1 MLMQTHH
8 SVDPSM
14 QLKDIEEKVLVNG
27 KYIENPTAKN
37 INEYIKTNSNYLG
50 SKNMNG
56 QYMYAINKEGQIIIG
71 TRAKQLIGTHVP
83 HPTLIG
89 GKNPVVKGAGI
100 IEIRGGKIY
109 KIDNASGHFKPDNN
123 SLINIEKA
131 FKNIP
136 SKLFHKDFKGVEKY
150 TK

>member
-1 MLMQTHH
+1 MLLI
-8 SVDPSM
+8 PSM
-14 QLKDIEEKVLVNG
+14 KPLDMEEKVLING

-50 SKNMNG
+50 NKNMNG

-71 TRAKQLIGTHVP
+71 TRAKQLIGNHVP

-89 GKNPVVKGAGI
+89 GENPVVKGAGI

-109 KIDNASGHFKPDNN
+109 KIDNASGHFKPDTN
-123 SLINIEKA
+123 SLKNVEKA
-131 FKNIP
+131 FENVP
-136 SKLFHKDFKGVEKY
+136 SRLFHKNFNGFVDY